1 MPSRILLALAA
12 GTLLL
17 FTTGCDKLKSRDH
30 LNQGVAAYKSAK
42 YNDAV
47 EHFKQALAL
56 DPESPN
62 ARVYLATAYMI
73 QWIPGA
79 DSPENNEFARKAK
92 EEFINVLSK
101 DANDKT
107 ALAYLASLAFNQAS
121 SLTGDKKIEKF
132 DEAASWNHKLIAVDP
147 KSKEAYY
154 NLGVISWAKW
164 HPGLMQARANL
175 RMKPEDPGPLADK
188 KVKEQLRAQYSGIVE
203 EGVQSLKK
211 AIEIDKDYDD
221 AMAYINLLI
230 RERADLLDSKDE
242 YNKQVAE
249 ADAYLQ
255 RALDAKK
262 AKAAAAEKAAQSG
275 SINREK

>member
-56 DPESPN
+56 DPDSPN
-62 ARVYLATAYMI
+62 ARVYLATAYMV

-79 DSPENNEFARKAK
+79 DSPENNEFAKKAK
-92 EEFINVLSK
+92 EEFINVLNK
-101 DANDKT
+101 APDDKT

-230 RERADLLDSKDE
+230 RERADLLDSKEE

-262 AKAAAAEKAAQSG
+262 AKALAAEKAAQSG

>member
-62 ARVYLATAYMI
+62 ARVYLATAYMV

-79 DSPENNEFARKAK
+79 DSPENNEFAKKAK
-92 EEFINVLSK
+92 EEFINVLNK
-101 DANDKT
+101 DQNDKT

-132 DEAASWNHKLIAVDP
+132 DEAASWNHKLIAIDP

-188 KVKEQLRAQYSGIVE
+188 KVKEQLRAQYSGILE

-249 ADAYLQ
+249 ADGYLQ

-262 AKAAAAEKAAQSG
+262 AKALAAEKAAQSG
-275 SINREK
+275 AINREK

>member
-1 MPSRILLALAA
+1 VWLHTRAP
-12 GTLLL
+12 
-17 FTTGCDKLKSRDH
+17 
-30 LNQGVAAYKSAK
+30 K

-62 ARVYLATAYMI
+62 ARVYLATAYMV

-79 DSPENNEFARKAK
+79 DSPENNEFAKKAR
-92 EEFINVLSK
+92 EEFVNVLNK
-101 DANDKT
+101 DQNDKT
-107 ALAYLASLAFNQAS
+107 ALAYLGIAGFQPGVVADRRQEDRESSMKPLLESQADR
-121 SLTGDKKIEKF
+121 GRPQ
-132 DEAASWNHKLIAVDP
+132 VQ
-147 KSKEAYY
+147 EAYY
-154 NLGVISWAKW
+154 NLGVIAWAKW

-230 RERADLLDSKDE
+230 RERADLLDSKEE

-262 AKAAAAEKAAQSG
+262 AKALAAEKAAQSG

>member
-1 MPSRILLALAA
+1 MRSRTILALAA
-12 GTLLL
+12 GVLMLL
-17 FTTGCDKLKSRDH
+17 TAGCDKLKSRDH
-30 LNQGVAAYKSAK
+30 LNQGVNAYKSAK
-42 YNDAV
+42 YADAV

-56 DPESPN
+56 DPDNPN

-79 DSPENNEFARKAK
+79 DSPENNAYAVKAE
-92 EEFINVLSK
+92 EEFNNVLKK
-101 DANDKT
+101 DPNDKI

-121 SLTGDKKIEKF
+121 SVPPEKRVEKF
-132 DEAASWNHKLIAVDP
+132 DKAAEWNHKLIAVDP
-147 KSKEAYY
+147 KNKEAYY
-154 NLGVISWAKW
+154 NLGVIAWTKW
-164 HPGLMQARANL
+164 HPALMTARANL

-188 KVKEQLRAQYSGIVE
+188 KVKEQLRAQYSGILE
-203 EGVQSLKK
+203 EGVQNLKK

-242 YNKQVAE
+242 YAKQVSE
-249 ADAYLQ
+249 ADNYLQ
-255 RALDAKK
+255 RALEAKK

-275 SINREK
+275 AITQDK

>member
-12 GTLLL
+12 GPLLL

-92 EEFINVLSK
+92 EEFINVLNK
-101 DANDKT
+101 DKDDKT

-132 DEAASWNHKLIAVDP
+132 DEAASWNQRLIAVDP

-154 NLGVISWAKW
+154 NLGVIAWAKW

-203 EGVQSLKK
+203 DGVQNLKK
-211 AIEIDKDYDD
+211 AIDIDKDYDD

-262 AKAAAAEKAAQSG
+262 AKALAAEKAAQSG

>member
-1 MPSRILLALAA
+1 MSSRILLALAA

-56 DPESPN
+56 DPDSPN
-62 ARVYLATAYMI
+62 ARVYLATAYMV

-79 DSPENNEFARKAK
+79 DSPENNEFAKKAK
-92 EEFINVLSK
+92 EEFINVLNK
-101 DANDKT
+101 DQNDKT

-132 DEAASWNHKLIAVDP
+132 DEAASWNHKLIAIDP

-188 KVKEQLRAQYSGIVE
+188 KVKEQLRAQYSGILE

-230 RERADLLDSKDE
+230 RERADLLDSKEE

-249 ADAYLQ
+249 ADGYLQ

-262 AKAAAAEKAAQSG
+262 AKAQAAEKAAQSG
-275 SINREK
+275 AINREK

>member
-12 GTLLL
+12 GTLIL

-42 YNDAV
+42 YGDAV

-56 DPESPN
+56 DPDSPN

-92 EEFINVLSK
+92 EEFINVLNK
-101 DANDKT
+101 DQNDKT

-121 SLTGDKKIEKF
+121 SLPPDKRIEKF
-132 DEAASWNHKLIAVDP
+132 DEASSWNHKLIAVDP
-147 KSKEAYY
+147 KNKEAYY
-154 NLGVISWAKW
+154 NLGVIAWTKW
-164 HPGLMQARANL
+164 HPALMQARATA
-175 RMKPEDPGPLADK
+175 RMKPEDPGPLTDK
-188 KVKEQLRAQYSGIVE
+188 KGKEQLRAQYSGIVE
-203 EGVQSLKK
+203 EGIQNLRK
-211 AIEIDKDYDD
+211 AIEIDPNYDD

-230 RERADLLDSKDE
+230 RERADLLDNKEE
-242 YNKQVAE
+242 YNKQIAE
-249 ADAYLQ
+249 ADAFLA
-255 RALDAKK
+255 RALEAKK
-262 AKAAAAEKAAQSG
+262 AKALAAEKAAQSG
-275 SINREK
+275 AITQDK

>member
-1 MPSRILLALAA
+1 MQLSRINLMPSRILLALAA

-56 DPESPN
+56 DPDSPN
-62 ARVYLATAYMI
+62 ARVYLATAYMV

-79 DSPENNEFARKAK
+79 DSPENNEFAKKAR
-92 EEFINVLSK
+92 EEFVNVLNK
-101 DANDKT
+101 DQNDKT

-188 KVKEQLRAQYSGIVE
+188 KVKEQLRAQYSGILE

-230 RERADLLDSKDE
+230 RDRADLLDSKDE
-242 YNKQVAE
+242 YNKQ
-249 ADAYLQ
+249 
-255 RALDAKK
+255 
-262 AKAAAAEKAAQSG
+262 
-275 SINREK
+275 

>member
-154 NLGVISWAKW
+154 NLGVISWAKY

>member
-1 MPSRILLALAA
+1 MSSRILLALAA

-56 DPESPN
+56 DPDSPN
-62 ARVYLATAYMI
+62 ARVYLATAYMV

-79 DSPENNEFARKAK
+79 DSPENNEFAKKAK
-92 EEFINVLSK
+92 EEFINVLNK
-101 DANDKT
+101 DQNDKT

-132 DEAASWNHKLIAVDP
+132 DEAASWNHKLIAIDP

-188 KVKEQLRAQYSGIVE
+188 KVKEQLRAQYSGILE

-230 RERADLLDSKDE
+230 RERADLLDSKEE

-249 ADAYLQ
+249 ADGYLQ

-262 AKAAAAEKAAQSG
+262 AKALAAEKAAQSG
-275 SINREK
+275 AINREK

>member
-249 ADAYLQ
+249 ADGYLQ

-262 AKAAAAEKAAQSG
+262 AKAMAAEKAAQSS

>member
-12 GTLLL
+12 GTLLM

-62 ARVYLATAYMI
+62 ARVYLATAYMV

-79 DSPENNEFARKAK
+79 DSPENNEFAKKAK
-92 EEFINVLSK
+92 EEFINVLNK
-101 DANDKT
+101 DQNDKT

-132 DEAASWNHKLIAVDP
+132 DEAASWNHKLIAIDP

-262 AKAAAAEKAAQSG
+262 AKALAAEKAAQSG

>member
-164 HPGLMQARANL
+164 HPGMMQARANL